1 MDKTENKRNKR
12 ISDFCMIMYFVVFGC
27 SYFAV
32 CVFGNM
38 KITVLSTILTLVSIS
53 GYILFE
59 PSLLRRFNRK
69 SGTAHL
75 LINGFLGTS
84 ILVFVNAFSVISRDK
99 SVFIF
104 LISFGVFV
112 AVFTFFSILIIKRTQ
127 KKKRRKVK
135 AFRFI
140 QRLITLLSL
149 AGIVLFFSTNNAIE
163 NVERLNAAA
172 DENVML
178 STVEA
183 TNNADV
189 KDNSLI
195 KAYLN
200 ELMPLVDGTYNNLS
214 TQEKLDILQIVCN
227 IESTYNGNS
236 KGNAIA
242 LKSLFSNDEVCTKG
256 CFSNSDEK
264 IYLNSDVF
272 DDMSEFEALRVTL
285 HECFHAKQYEQIKI
299 LKALPEEFQDNALL
313 YEAKLYAKEFNDYKS
328 GESGDCFEEYE
339 EQYVERTADSYAY
352 YTAQEYIN
360 LIKQYSGEKSYK

>member
-1 MDKTENKRNKR
+1 MEKTENKRNKR
-12 ISDFCMIMYFVVFGC
+12 ISDFCMIMYFVVFGG

-59 PSLLRRFNRK
+59 PLLLRRFNRK

-84 ILVFVNAFSVISRDK
+84 ILVFVNAFSVASRDK

-112 AVFTFFSILIIKRTQ
+112 AVFTFFSVLIIKRTQ
-127 KKKRRKVK
+127 KKKRRKTK

-140 QRLITLLSL
+140 QRLITLLSF
-149 AGIVLFFSTNNAIE
+149 AGIVLFFPANNAIE

-178 STVEA
+178 STVEV

-242 LKSLFSNDEVCTKG
+242 LKRLFSNDEVCTKG

-328 GESGDCFEEYE
+328 DESGDCFEEYE

-360 LIKQYSGEKSYK
+360 LIKQYSGEKCYK